1 MNLLRAVV
9 AFWFVLSFAV
19 PYVFSVGEVG
29 YTAHSKNG
37 AVYVSAGSHPAF
49 LVWSAIGLAL
59 FLLLMRM
66 KAEETFDGVPSL
78 KRRFLAFVVDFLFSL
93 TIVTSFGGMLPLW
106 VEGVRTGHFSWHF
119 ARDYSLQSDELFI
132 FPGVLLSM
140 RLMLL
145 YFVWPLM
152 KGRQTIGCFILRLR
166 ITPPFGDRGAFTF
179 REAFRRTWYEFKG
192 LCSLLRIR
200 EPRDSDGRTWYD
212 KETNCT
218 VVLIRY

>member
-1 MNLLRAVV
+1 MQASAARMNLLRSGV

-78 KRRFLAFVVDFLFSL
+78 KRRFLAFLVDFLFSL

-106 VEGVRTGHFSWHF
+106 VEGVRTCHFSSHS
-119 ARDYSLQSDELFI
+119 ARDYSSQLDELFI
-132 FPGVLLSM
+132 FPAVLLSM
-140 RLMLL
+140 GLMLL
-145 YFVWPLM
+145 YFVWP
-152 KGRQTIGCFILRLR
+152 
-166 ITPPFGDRGAFTF
+166 DR
-179 REAFRRTWYEFKG
+179 K
-192 LCSLLRIR
+192 S
-200 EPRDSDGRTWYD
+200 
-212 KETNCT
+212 
-218 VVLIRY
+218 VV